1 MAFITICYFKAYYYL
16 ISFWILD
23 LSISIVKDIYLLEE
37 IDDLEHLKGIEFVYI
52 ACLNIS
58 DLLAGFL
65 VLYTKIRSKTKR
77 QTIEEQEK
85 KEKEKENQSNKKKIS
100 YELIYNDT
108 SMRNYKYGYIFLV
121 SLLEFIARS
130 TNLLFIL
137 IFNAGPIRPG
147 QVNWL
152 ISLDIM
158 GRIFFSRLILR
169 KKVYKHHIFSLILII
184 IGLFSMSICAFNSI
198 SENGFDRWPY
208 FIFVAVRNLIFPL
221 EDVICKILLTDD
233 FLLPHYLMFLRGFF
247 NFFMVLIMGLSLII
261 PGKINFSY
269 FSAFEGGMLMQVLM
283 KVVFTIFSFWKSFC
297 LLKVIDIFSPQH
309 VAFLKSAFSLYQL
322 IECRYK
328 AKDNLFLTIFDG
340 VFLIVIIFATLMF
353 NEMMIINKW
362 GLNKNTKVGFLKKE
376 QQEIQEIRAANE
388 SDEESDNEDNYS
400 SKNETKK

>member
-16 ISFWILD
+16 ITFWILD

-77 QTIEEQEK
+77 QAIEEEK
-85 KEKEKENQSNKKKIS
+85 KKENEKENQSNKKKIS

-137 IFNAGPIRPG
+137 ILNAGPIRPG

-169 KKVYKHHIFSLILII
+169 KKVYTHHIFSFILII

-198 SENGFDRWPY
+198 AENGLDRWPY

-269 FSAFEGGMLMQVLM
+269 FSAFEDGMLMQVLM
-283 KVVFTIFSFWKSFC
+283 KVVFTFFSFLKSFC

-309 VAFLKSAFSLYQL
+309 VAFLKSALSLYQL

-362 GLNKNTKVGFLKKE
+362 GFNKNTKVGFLRKE

-388 SDEESDNEDNYS
+388 SDEESDNEDNDS
-400 SKNETKK
+400 SKKETKK